1 MNPYIKDL
9 NRIEVLIT
17 LACTGQCRHC
27 SEGDHLKCSEHIDGD
42 GIADLVRKVCHRF
55 QIESLMTFGGEPLLY
70 PEAVYKIHSAAKK
83 MLRKDSLSQ
92 TVFSAEIQ
100 IRSNTRLRD
109 LPSAE

>member
-42 GIADLVRKVCHRF
+42 GIADLVRKVCADF
-55 QIESLMTFGGEPLLY
+55 
-70 PEAVYKIHSAAKK
+70 K
-83 MLRKDSLSQ
+83 
-92 TVFSAEIQ
+92 
-100 IRSNTRLRD
+100 
-109 LPSAE
+109 